1 MKKLLDGMERYDR
14 IMGTIALM
22 AMLAVVFWQVVSRY
36 FLGTSL
42 RWSEEYA
49 RYLML
54 YLSFLGVG
62 AGIKRQKH
70 MGVDFFDALLPPK
83 PKKVLKVLA
92 AVVTLGIL
100 VVFTYYSGQTA
111 LRIGKSGQVSPAGGL
126 PMWIPYAT
134 IPLGFF
140 AGIIRQIEQIL
151 LLLHTDHRSGDE
163 EQ

>member
-1 MKKLLDGMERYDR
+1 MKKLQNGLEQYDR
-14 IMGTIALM
+14 IMGTVSLL

-70 MGVDFFDALLPPK
+70 MGVDFFDAILPPK
-83 PKKVLKVLA
+83 PKKALKLLA
-92 AVVTLGIL
+92 AVVTLVIL
-100 VVFTYYSGQTA
+100 AVFTYYSGQTA
-111 LRIGKSGQVSPAGGL
+111 LRIGRSGQVSPAGGL

-140 AGIIRQIEQIL
+140 MGIIRQIEQIHL
-151 LLLHTDHRSGDE
+151 IRGE
-163 EQ
+163 M